1 VNARV
6 SRLTT
11 RGLYAVTPDIAD
23 TQALVAQVSAAIM
36 GGARFV
42 QYRNKTATADV
53 RLEQAYALKSV
64 CNKAGACLI
73 INDHVELALAIDA
86 DGVHVGAED
95 ASVDDVRRALGRE
108 KLVGVSCYNQLA
120 LALSAQASS
129 ADYVAFGSFFPSH
142 IKPGAVHAPLDLL
155 IDARRQLNVP
165 IVAIGGITVE
175 NGASLITAGAS
186 ALAVISA
193 LFQAPDVTSAA
204 QRFTTLFEAPR

>member
-1 VNARV
+1 VNAQV
-6 SRLTT
+6 SRHTT

-23 TQALVAQVSAAIM
+23 TRALVAQVSAAIT
-36 GGARFV
+36 GGAGFV

-64 CNKAGACLI
+64 CNKTGACLI

-95 ASVDDVRRALGRE
+95 ASVHDARRALGRE

-120 LALSAQASS
+120 LALSAQANG
-129 ADYVAFGSFFPSH
+129 ADYVALGSFFPSR
-142 IKPGAVHAPLDLL
+142 IKPGAVHAPLTLL
-155 IDARRQLNVP
+155 MDAKRELNVP

-175 NGASLITAGAS
+175 NGASLIAAGAS

-193 LFQAPDVTSAA
+193 LFQVPDVTTAA
-204 QRFTTLFEAPR
+204 RRFTTLFEASR

>member
-11 RGLYAVTPDIAD
+11 RGLYAVTPDIAG

-64 CNKAGACLI
+64 CNKTGACLI

>member
-1 VNARV
+1 MNAQV
-6 SRLTT
+6 SRPRT
-11 RGLYAVTPDIAD
+11 RGLYAVTPDVAD

-36 GGARFV
+36 GGTRFV
-42 QYRNKTATADV
+42 QYRNKIATAGV
-53 RLEQAYALKSV
+53 RLEQAYALKSL
-64 CNKAGACLI
+64 CNKTGACLI

-95 ASVDDVRRALGRE
+95 TSVHEARRALGHE
-108 KLVGVSCYNQLA
+108 KVVGVSCYNELA
-120 LALSAQASS
+120 LALSAQASG
-129 ADYVAFGSFFPSH
+129 ADYVAFGSFFPSR

-175 NGASLITAGAS
+175 NGASLVAAGAS

-193 LFQAPDVTSAA
+193 LFQAPDVTRAA